1 MLPFMALQRPT
12 ADNRTALART
22 LWETRITQAEVARAL
37 GVTDSAVSRWTSGE
51 PGWPIP
57 EGRIQEL
64 AELLGV
70 SPDEII
76 GS

>member
-1 MLPFMALQRPT
+1 MTLQKPV
-12 ADNRTALART
+12 ADNRTAFARC
-22 LWETRITQAEVARAL
+22 LWETRITQADVARAL
-37 GVTDSAVSRWTSGE
+37 GVTGSIVSRWAAGE

-57 EGRIQEL
+57 EARVGEL

-70 SPDEII
+70 SPAEIV